1 MAEVVRNIEPV
12 QSQAYRVG
20 GVADHVHLAA
30 SLPRTV
36 TISKLFEVVKKES
49 SKWMKKQGAHYE
61 NFYWQNGYGNF
72 SVGPSQLDP
81 LIRYID
87 NQDEHHKTIS
97 FQEEFRNLLHKYDM
111 EYDERY
117 VWD

>member
-1 MAEVVRNIEPV
+1 MRDIEPP

-20 GVADHVHLAA
+20 GVADHVHIAA

-36 TISKLFEVVKKES
+36 TISKLIEIIKKES
-49 SKWMKKQGAHYE
+49 SVWMKRQGPEYAK
-61 NFYWQNGYGNF
+61 FYWQGGYGCF
-72 SVGPSQLDP
+72 FLGPSQLDG
-81 LIRYID
+81 LLQYIE
-87 NQDEHHKTIS
+87 NQEQHHKTIT
-97 FQEEFRNLLHKYDM
+97 FQEEFLAFLRKYHI